1 MRWYARHACLCRC
14 WLCLHFSACVYMYMH
29 ESYLLV
35 CLPCFNTMKLWTSDP
50 NLHLSLADTT
60 FCLLSCMFAY
70 LSSFFLVCLRISLVL
85 SPATRYACHVCHAYL
100 LYASFIHSL
109 HIFLPLLVYLFL
121 VFAFACTHMEREC
134 MELGHG
140 LPSASKK
147 SEDASKCIQ
156 AKWLC
161 SIDLGVQPLPFGYV
175 LF

>member
-121 VFAFACTHMEREC
+121 VFAFACTHMKRGHVEYGDPC
-134 MELGHG
+134 LFSCTYILGHT
-140 LPSASKK
+140 
-147 SEDASKCIQ
+147 
-156 AKWLC
+156 
-161 SIDLGVQPLPFGYV
+161 LGM
-175 LF
+175 